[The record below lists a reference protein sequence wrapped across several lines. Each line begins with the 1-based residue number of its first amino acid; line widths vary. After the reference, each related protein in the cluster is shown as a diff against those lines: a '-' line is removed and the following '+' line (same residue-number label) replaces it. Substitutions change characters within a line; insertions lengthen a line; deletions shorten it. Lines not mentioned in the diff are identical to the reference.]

1 MEIGGLTNILKFFNL
16 FLFIS
21 NIEKKIEKN
30 MKEKTCILRIQVLF
44 TINETSKSHTH
55 IYIYICVCVCVCVC
69 FNWLRFIRTHIT

>member
-21 NIEKKIEKN
+21 NIEKKIEKK

-55 IYIYICVCVCVCVC
+55 THTHIYISPGEAC
-69 FNWLRFIRTHIT
+69 

>member
-1 MEIGGLTNILKFFNL
+1 
-16 FLFIS
+16 
-21 NIEKKIEKN
+21 

-55 IYIYICVCVCVCVC
+55 IYIYMCVCVCVCVC

>member
-1 MEIGGLTNILKFFNL
+1 MEIGGLTNILKFFNF

-21 NIEKKIEKN
+21 NIEKKIEKK

-55 IYIYICVCVCVCVC
+55 THIYIT
-69 FNWLRFIRTHIT
+69 RRTTQILVTNLTGI